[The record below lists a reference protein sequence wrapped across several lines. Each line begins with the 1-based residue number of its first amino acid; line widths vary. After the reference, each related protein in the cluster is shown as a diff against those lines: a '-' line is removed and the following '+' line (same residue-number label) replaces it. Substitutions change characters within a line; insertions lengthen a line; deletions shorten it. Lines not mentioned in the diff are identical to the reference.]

1 MKLKKALIIIG
12 IIIVLLLDFAA
23 LDDITTGQEPDFIG
37 EYAVLVVSIPLI
49 LAGVYYMRSS

>member
-23 LDDITTGQEPDFIG
+23 LDDITTGQEPNFTG
-37 EYAVLVVSIPLI
+37 EYAILVVSIPLI
-49 LAGVYYMRSS
+49 LAGVYYLRSS